1 MECGPPDND
10 DICSA
15 ADPLLAVAVPSDVAP
30 SRNWTVPVAVAG
42 DTVAVKVTGWPNA
55 DGFGV
60 ALSVTLE
67 EDLETVCVTAADVL
81 VV

>member
-1 MECGPPDND
+1 
-10 DICSA
+10 
-15 ADPLLAVAVPSDVAP
+15 
-30 SRNWTVPVAVAG
+30 
-42 DTVAVKVTGWPNA
+42 VKVTGWPNA